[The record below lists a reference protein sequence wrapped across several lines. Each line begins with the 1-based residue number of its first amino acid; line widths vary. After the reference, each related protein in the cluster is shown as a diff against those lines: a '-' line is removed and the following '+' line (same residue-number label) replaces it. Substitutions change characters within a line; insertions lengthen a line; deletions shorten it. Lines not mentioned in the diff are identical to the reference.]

1 MSPSMDTSAPI
12 VDEQASD
19 RSYFSIQSHTSSD
32 EEMIE
37 CKRNSMQE
45 VFLTPRRRKHRTK
58 HGTNVSRSYP
68 LTRLEKRSED
78 ANNCVEASCMQISG
92 KFIQSKSKLR
102 FSSNCLKIAFL
113 TLTPQC
119 KVSIHYSDIQKI
131 SFSLKGMT
139 PYHLVMKV
147 KTRDDHFAL
156 LYNQHRKRPR
166 MQQNAVYDIKGG
178 QSRLMNPLLILS
190 FSIESCEMVF
200 YFENLLEFIR
210 CKSITDGNSVIRKLL
225 NAHKAKADTQDSVVV
240 ISSPPRDQIEQK
252 WTGSPSTFTEMTLSS
267 REDCEEKTI
276 DSLDESF
283 TKEDRDSTTLDTNE
297 DGSVHRRIVFP
308 DMKPN
313 DDLDSPQAT
322 LYSVS
327 SKQSDEASPPS
338 FSYRSRRTRKQRKA
352 YQENEDRRSD
362 HIVLTYPFQ
371 ETTLTGRV
379 GISSRDLDR
388 LEPGHYLNDNII
400 DFYLHYS
407 WRHLPVDLQDQVYIF
422 SSHFFSHLFGSNDP
436 EVDSVDVTNRF
447 DRISRWVA
455 KDMNLFEKRFLLV
468 PINDS
473 FHWSIVI
480 ICNPGSS
487 VSVSKHES
495 KNQQYMAKDE
505 DVIDLM
511 EKDYFD
517 DHAHLSPS
525 KSKERNPL
533 HPPCILF
540 LDSLDCH
547 RKETFCALLRRY
559 LEMEYNRRRA
569 LLTTEKSLE
578 RFDPDQLILLT
589 PPLPM
594 QDNSVDCGVYV
605 LLYANAILKRLLPIG
620 ITRDHIE
627 SEFHGVLSSSLFTA
641 KDVTAFRDYL
651 QQLVYSLQAI
661 QLQDRNENAISDEG
675 LEHFY
680 L

>member
-131 SFSLKGMT
+131 RFFPVQWLYLCVLNTFVCSFSLKGMT

-225 NAHKAKADTQDSVVV
+225 NAHKAYVSKYSKARSLSLRCFGRKADTQDSVVV

-252 WTGSPSTFTEMTLSS
+252 WTGMKYYCILCALTE
-267 REDCEEKTI
+267 
-276 DSLDESF
+276 
-283 TKEDRDSTTLDTNE
+283 
-297 DGSVHRRIVFP
+297 
-308 DMKPN
+308 
-313 DDLDSPQAT
+313 
-322 LYSVS
+322 
-327 SKQSDEASPPS
+327 
-338 FSYRSRRTRKQRKA
+338 
-352 YQENEDRRSD
+352 
-362 HIVLTYPFQ
+362 
-371 ETTLTGRV
+371 
-379 GISSRDLDR
+379 
-388 LEPGHYLNDNII
+388 
-400 DFYLHYS
+400 
-407 WRHLPVDLQDQVYIF
+407 
-422 SSHFFSHLFGSNDP
+422 SHLF
-436 EVDSVDVTNRF
+436 
-447 DRISRWVA
+447 RIA
-455 KDMNLFEKRFLLV
+455 
-468 PINDS
+468 
-473 FHWSIVI
+473 FHV
-480 ICNPGSS
+480 
-487 VSVSKHES
+487 
-495 KNQQYMAKDE
+495 YR
-505 DVIDLM
+505 
-511 EKDYFD
+511 D
-517 DHAHLSPS
+517 DI
-525 KSKERNPL
+525 EFTR
-533 HPPCILF
+533 
-540 LDSLDCH
+540 
-547 RKETFCALLRRY
+547 RLR
-559 LEMEYNRRRA
+559 
-569 LLTTEKSLE
+569 
-578 RFDPDQLILLT
+578 
-589 PPLPM
+589 
-594 QDNSVDCGVYV
+594 G
-605 LLYANAILKRLLPIG
+605 
-620 ITRDHIE
+620 
-627 SEFHGVLSSSLFTA
+627 
-641 KDVTAFRDYL
+641 
-651 QQLVYSLQAI
+651 
-661 QLQDRNENAISDEG
+661 EN
-675 LEHFY
+675 H
-680 L
+680 